1 MNDARLSIIN
11 TNGSK
16 VIVGDYSSNG
26 YRIYTRNGP
35 TYSYTSLA
43 LKTSS

>member
-16 VIVGDYSSNG
+16 VIVGDFSSNG

-35 TYSYTSLA
+35 TYSFTSQT
-43 LKTSS
+43 LKSSR